1 MSGLLPI
8 LAAGAGLIIGA
19 LAVWLIL
26 KAKAAGA
33 AAGVRAE
40 IQPAL
45 ATLTERVSAKE
56 QQIAQLQSVLR
67 AEEDQK
73 TQLGIQLQQQFTASA
88 SAEEKSR
95 QLEEQLRTRGD
106 QVKDSQAAL
115 EAQRKQVDGAR
126 NELAAAAAQLDAER
140 KARSQLAEEHA
151 EARASLNRLQAEL
164 LAQRHQNG
172 ELTAKVRYL
181 EERLGTQRQE
191 IEGIQQK
198 FQKEFEAV
206 ANKLLMEN
214 ASRFGQQSAEGLDK
228 VLEPFR
234 DNLKDFK
241 AKLDTVQQETATHSA
256 LLKDQISRIGAE
268 AANLSKALKGDVK
281 VLGTWGENML
291 DLILERSGLQLG
303 LHYRRQSGARDEAGE
318 KRFLDVVID
327 LPDDRHLVIDSKV
340 SLKAYEDYVN
350 CPEETARGRHLEA
363 HVDCIRT
370 HFRGLGAKRY
380 QDSHGFSTPDFVLMY
395 VPIETA
401 FFVAVGQEPGLFS
414 EALERNVVLITNST
428 LLATLRTVAHVWR
441 LAAQQKNAIEIAA
454 RGGRLYDKFVGFV
467 DDLQGIGIALD
478 TARKT
483 WEEAN
488 KKLHQG
494 TGNLVSQAEKL
505 RALGVKASKK
515 LPAELTGQAD
525 TDALPLP
532 AAPMEPPIAAEP
544 DQSKPPQPAE
554 LNS

>member
-1 MSGLLPI
+1 MSELIPI
-8 LAAGAGLIIGA
+8 IALGAGRGIGA

-26 KAKAAGA
+26 EAKAAGA
-33 AAGVRAE
+33 ASAVRAE
-40 IQPAL
+40 IQPAV

-56 QQIAQLQSVLR
+56 QQIGQLQSALQ
-67 AEEDQK
+67 AEEEQK
-73 TQLGIQLQQQFTASA
+73 TQLAMQLQQESTAGASA
-88 SAEEKSR
+88 GEKSR
-95 QLEEQLRTRGD
+95 QLEEQLRTQGE
-106 QVKDSQAAL
+106 QTKEAQAAL
-115 EAQRKQVDGAR
+115 EAQRQQLAGVR
-126 NELAAAAAQLDAER
+126 NELASAAAQLDAER
-140 KARSQLAEEHA
+140 KARSQLAQEHT
-151 EARASLNRLQAEL
+151 EARAGLDRLQAEL
-164 LAQRHQNG
+164 LAQRRQNG
-172 ELTAKVRYL
+172 ELTEKVRYM
-181 EERLGTQRQE
+181 EEKLGTQRQE

-228 VLEPFR
+228 LLGPLR
-234 DNLKDFK
+234 DNLTDFK
-241 AKLDTVQQETATHSA
+241 VKLDTVQQETATHSA
-256 LLKDQISRIGAE
+256 LLKDQISRIGTE

-281 VLGTWGENML
+281 VLGNWGENML
-291 DLILERSGLQLG
+291 DQILERSGLQLG
-303 LHYRRQSGARDEAGE
+303 LHYRRQSAAKDESGE
-318 KRFLDVVID
+318 QRYLDVVID

-340 SLKAYEDYVN
+340 SLKAYEEYVN
-350 CPEETARGRHLEA
+350 CADETARGRHLEA
-363 HVDCIRT
+363 HVDCIRN

-380 QDSHGFSTPDFVLMY
+380 QESHGISTPDFVLMY
-395 VPIETA
+395 VPIEAA

-441 LAAQQKNAIEIAA
+441 LADQQRNALEIAA

-467 DDLQGIGIALD
+467 DDLQGIGAALD
-478 TARKT
+478 NAHKV

-494 TGNLVSQAEKL
+494 AGNLVGQAEKL

-525 TDALPLP
+525 AEGIPLVAEGDGP
-532 AAPMEPPIAAEP
+532 GGAADGTPSP
-544 DQSKPPQPAE
+544 
-554 LNS
+554 